1 MQSSVQSSTM
11 SNFCLHTNRR
21 QVTVFQ
27 SNRTASYYCR
37 KVWINHSAPYSYLKK
52 AGRGL
57 VALHHGHVGRV
68 RVVRPAPHQLL
79 LVDLQRLC
87 NQVRR
92 APSPLRSEPG
102 EVREGP
108 MESAEPMAGHLRDP
122 ARSRAENPAG
132 RPGRG
137 TRRG

>member
-1 MQSSVQSSTM
+1 M
-11 SNFCLHTNRR
+11 SNFCHHTNRR
-21 QVTVFQ
+21 QITVFQ
-27 SNRTASYYCR
+27 SNHTASYYCR
-37 KVWINHSAPYSYLKK
+37 KVWTNHAAPCSYLKE

-57 VALHHGHVGRV
+57 VALHHGHIGRV

-79 LVDLQRLC
+79 LVDLQRLR

-92 APSPLRSEPG
+92 APSPLLPEPG
-102 EVREGP
+102 EGREGL
-108 MESAEPMAGHLRDP
+108 MESAEPRAGHLRDP